1 GRHKDPRQER
11 NSQITPNTRERPT
24 DYNSARYPGTING
37 PTKISPHINPA
48 NRAYSTPLIIT
59 GIHWSVRRNVQE
71 ADMIAPGIPSLSE
84 RMRED
89 ATLINYLLT
98 LKRWLTLSANV
109 VVGRPIN
116 LLSVLLSSN
125 RPPFDAP
132 TSESASIS
140 ASPSGRPTL
149 FSAAAK

>member
-1 GRHKDPRQER
+1 
-11 NSQITPNTRERPT
+11 
-24 DYNSARYPGTING
+24 
-37 PTKISPHINPA
+37 
-48 NRAYSTPLIIT
+48 
-59 GIHWSVRRNVQE
+59 
-71 ADMIAPGIPSLSE
+71 MIAPGIPSLSE

-140 ASPSGRPTL
+140 ASPSGRPNAFQRRSEIGFAQILIGNL
-149 FSAAAK
+149 FAALFGQLCR